1 MRDNWL
7 SNCVFKSFTSM
18 EEGTLL
24 PEDEQWERF
33 RMIIEIADDVC
44 GMMTPYRS
52 AVSYDVRISRL
63 RNAVT
68 NIPRTA
74 A

>member
-44 GMMTPYRS
+44 GMMT
-52 AVSYDVRISRL
+52 
-63 RNAVT
+63 
-68 NIPRTA
+68 
-74 A
+74 

>member
-1 MRDNWL
+1 MGEVSDDYRDRRRCL
-7 SNCVFKSFTSM
+7 
-18 EEGTLL
+18 
-24 PEDEQWERF
+24 R
-33 RMIIEIADDVC
+33 DDDL
-44 GMMTPYRS
+44 MTPYRS